1 MNFKLFSIILIFC
14 SCNLRFLKQK
24 TLFDE
29 TQIKSMKLKNR
40 VIRSSIID
48 VSLINGHLTEEYL
61 QLYDELSK
69 NEVGTIL
76 TGATVVTD
84 YNQMDN
90 IDVTRIDKDEYIEE
104 YKKLTNIVHK
114 NEANIIM
121 QMLHVGINTEASDKT
136 IYGPSAVKLI
146 SQDRNSIEMTK
157 EDILRVEK
165 AFVDGAIRAKKAGFD
180 GIEIH
185 GAHFYL
191 VSTFLSPLYN
201 KRTDEYGGNDENR
214 ARFLI
219 EIIQNIRKAV
229 GNDFIIIVK
238 INTED
243 GNENGISEQGFLTAC
258 KLAEKAGA
266 DIIEVSGTNFKKGKP
281 PVFYEISKKLAEYIN
296 IPVILLGEIRDLD
309 TIDFVLNNSKIEY
322 IGLARPLLC
331 EPDIVKR
338 WKNGS
343 KDKSK
348 CISCFACLKDL
359 RNPECIFK
367 KKENKKKI

>member
-61 QLYDELSK
+61 KLYDELSK

-114 NEANIIM
+114 NGANIIM

-146 SQDRNSIEMTK
+146 SQDRNCIEMTK

-309 TIDFVLNNSKIEY
+309 TIDFALNNSKIEY

-338 WKNGS
+338 WKNGK

-348 CISCFACLKDL
+348 CISCFACLKNL
-359 RNPECIFK
+359 RNPECVFK
-367 KKENKKKI
+367 KKENKK

>member
-61 QLYDELSK
+61 KLYDELSK

-114 NEANIIM
+114 NGANIIM

-338 WKNGS
+338 WKNGK

-348 CISCFACLKDL
+348 CISCFDCLKDL

>member
-14 SCNLRFLKQK
+14 SCDLRLLKQK

-61 QLYDELSK
+61 KLYDELSK

-114 NEANIIM
+114 NGANIIM

-146 SQDRNSIEMTK
+146 SQDRNCIEMTK

-281 PVFYEISKKLAEYIN
+281 PVFMKFQRNLQN
-296 IPVILLGEIRDLD
+296 ILIFLL
-309 TIDFVLNNSKIEY
+309 FY
-322 IGLARPLLC
+322 
-331 EPDIVKR
+331 
-338 WKNGS
+338 
-343 KDKSK
+343 
-348 CISCFACLKDL
+348 
-359 RNPECIFK
+359 
-367 KKENKKKI
+367 